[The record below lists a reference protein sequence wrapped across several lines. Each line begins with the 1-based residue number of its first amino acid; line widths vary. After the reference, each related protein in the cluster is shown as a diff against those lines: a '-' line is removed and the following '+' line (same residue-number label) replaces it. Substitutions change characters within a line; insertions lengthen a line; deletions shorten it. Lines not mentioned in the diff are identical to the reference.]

1 MATARSRKWLIT
13 INNPTEHGFDHAR
26 IKAAVLDLPGVLY
39 WCMCDE
45 QGDECETLHT
55 HVYVV
60 CREAVSHTQ
69 IDARFPSFHRDILLL
84 ACVGIPLC
92 GLGVGL
98 FKRLLSA
105 RA

>member
-1 MATARSRKWLIT
+1 MATLIASIGDVFEAAIGWVGQVAST
-13 INNPTEHGFDHAR
+13 IAGQP
-26 IKAAVLDLPGVLY
+26 
-39 WCMCDE
+39 
-45 QGDECETLHT
+45 
-55 HVYVV
+55 
-60 CREAVSHTQ
+60 
-69 IDARFPSFHRDILLL
+69 ILLL

>member
-1 MATARSRKWLIT
+1 MFTAAIGWVGTVAKT
-13 INNPTEHGFDHAR
+13 IA
-26 IKAAVLDLPGVLY
+26 
-39 WCMCDE
+39 DE
-45 QGDECETLHT
+45 
-55 HVYVV
+55 
-60 CREAVSHTQ
+60 
-69 IDARFPSFHRDILLL
+69 PILLL

>member
-1 MATARSRKWLIT
+1 MTSVGEVFTAAIGWVGSVAQT
-13 INNPTEHGFDHAR
+13 IGEEP
-26 IKAAVLDLPGVLY
+26 
-39 WCMCDE
+39 
-45 QGDECETLHT
+45 
-55 HVYVV
+55 
-60 CREAVSHTQ
+60 
-69 IDARFPSFHRDILLL
+69 ILLL